1 MNSIE
6 KKYPR
11 IYSISTVGVRNHNN
25 ADFLIHP
32 LRTDF
37 TGQSGTGKSLI
48 GADLPQLILSPTK
61 HYKSATKPKG
71 YVSRDYNSIPLSTK
85 DFGYA
90 FMNVECMKGKFIVI
104 GVMIRRGPKQLHP
117 FIIQS
122 NIGIHAENN
131 PKFKPLDKI
140 IRYQD
145 FLVNGEI
152 LSMDNLKKH
161 FDEQDIY
168 LTSFYHNIPSY
179 HKLLFLNKILHL
191 DLSADDNLQRQYAH
205 TLQSLARGEDI
216 DTSGNK
222 FKRFLFHYDDEIAN
236 KFKNQSKEI
245 EDDHRKYEE
254 DWKAQNTLS
263 KKKDSMVNLVS
274 LKKVKIEAYELRL
287 TKETA
292 YYFQQMQLKESELK
306 KATEQYFQTELE
318 IIAINERKIQI
329 EIDQLDKDKKD
340 KGIELVK
347 QQSAFDKA
355 EEQLGNIETDLENIK
370 IVLPTLEIERD
381 ELKAKNDKFNQA
393 DNWLKLYNSVD
404 SVTRKF
410 ELQKE
415 VTEQKEKL
423 KALNDF
429 LQSKNLVALFEESE
443 YSKGIKS
450 AIEFYKNKREG
461 LESQIDS
468 TRKLKEIIQKQ
479 NPDSFAGWAV
489 SEEIKLN
496 ELQESVLFHFATTS
510 TKADKTDNYI
520 PEPEKFIGALKSE
533 VKKTDTGFVI
543 DLSGLHYHI
552 AKRENYIFSNPKK
565 LKTEIE
571 KIGNDFQAA
580 LTNLQK
586 EIDKI
591 DNIEKIFSEFNY
603 SQEHLTAYLNKEE
616 IKSFVS
622 DSTLSLTPQ
631 QFTEIIE
638 IYKQDI
644 VLKEP
649 QKVNALYLVKQN
661 LYEQK
666 LGQRNISEQNKITQS
681 GLQTQAK
688 IQIDSLTPDI
698 EKKGKRIIFL
708 QNTELVAIE
717 TKLIA
722 WKAQPTNSIH
732 EKEEELFK
740 QYKLKYKAQKEEG
753 ELTNTLVDLSRK
765 SGSLE
770 GDIKGINLILPT
782 LKDNYSNKK
791 KEFDKYFKL
800 VFNSETLIE
809 EITNELLESVKGNE
823 TRTKTAYEN
832 KYDEAL
838 EIFKE
843 DLKDNPKMR
852 NHQHDLNTL
861 ILELIPH
868 EIISNKENPEE
879 SLQTDIEDKLAKL
892 HQQIKELNKE
902 EAKKIH
908 NTVRDLKKI
917 VEQQTTFLDL
927 VKALL
932 KDFRLAT
939 YHKVLL
945 NWSYSSDF
953 NLKWIDA
960 LNKDI
965 ESLNF
970 TDNLFGEK
978 TKISAQELLEAT
990 FKKYCPT
997 KTDAKANE
1005 ILNPFNYYEASAI
1018 IADPNDNPSPGSSG
1032 QNYGMLAL
1040 LCIAKLSIVEGKT
1053 RNIFDK
1059 IEPGIRILPIDEVA
1073 GLGENFDMLYDIA
1086 QRLDYQ
1092 IFTMTVAANDLSFE
1106 NGKQIYYEFIKNSD
1120 EKLFEYNEG
1129 IQACFSKDNL
1139 IADIETHFSNSIF
1152 TLESVNE

>member
-11 IYSISTVGVRNHNN
+11 IYCVSTVGLRNHNN

-48 GADLPQLILSPTK
+48 GADLPQLILTAGK
-61 HYKSATKPKG
+61 FYKSATKPKG
-71 YVSRDYNSIPLSTK
+71 DVSRDYNSIPLSNK

-90 FMNVECMKGKFIVI
+90 FMNVEWKQGKFIVI
-104 GVMIRRGPKQLHP
+104 GVMIRRAPKQLHP
-117 FIIQS
+117 FIIQT
-122 NIGIHAENN
+122 NIGIHPENN
-131 PKFKPLDKI
+131 PKFKPLEKI

-152 LSMDNLKKH
+152 LSIDNLKKH
-161 FDEQDIY
+161 FDDQDIY
-168 LTSFYHNIPSY
+168 LTSFYHNIPTY
-179 HKLLFLNKILHL
+179 HKLLSINKILHL
-191 DLSADDNLQRQYAH
+191 DLSTDENLQRQYAH

-222 FKRFLFHYDDEIAN
+222 FKRFLFHYDDEVVE
-236 KFKNQSKEI
+236 KFNNQSKAI
-245 EDDHRKYEE
+245 EEDHRKYEE
-254 DWKAQNTLS
+254 DWKAQNALS
-263 KKKDSMVNLVS
+263 RKKDSMINLVS
-274 LKKVKIEAYELRL
+274 LKKAKIEAYELRL

-292 YYFQQMQLKESELK
+292 FNFQQMQLKEAELK

-329 EIDQLDKDKKD
+329 EIDQLEKDKKEKAAD
-340 KGIELVK
+340 LVR
-347 QQSAFDKA
+347 QQSTFDKA
-355 EEQLGNIETDLENIK
+355 KEQLDSIEIDLGNIKD
-370 IVLPTLEIERD
+370 VLPTLEKGRD

-393 DNWLKLYNSVD
+393 DNWLKVYNSLDAVK
-404 SVTRKF
+404 RKF

-415 VTEQKEKL
+415 VTEQLEKL
-423 KALNDF
+423 KSLNDF
-429 LQSKNLVALFEESE
+429 LKSKNLLSLFEESE
-443 YSKGIKS
+443 YSKSIKS
-450 AIEFYKNKREG
+450 AIEFYKNKREN
-461 LESQIDS
+461 LESEIDR
-468 TRKLKEIIQKQ
+468 TKRLKEIILKQ

-489 SEEIKLN
+489 GEAIKLN
-496 ELQESVLFHFATTS
+496 ELQESVLFHFATTP
-510 TKADKTDNYI
+510 TKFNKNDKYI
-520 PEPEKFIGALKSE
+520 PEPEKFIEALKNE
-533 VKKTDTGFVI
+533 VRKTDSGFVI
-543 DLSGLHYHI
+543 NLSGLHYHI
-552 AKRENYIFSNPKK
+552 AKRENYIFGNPKK
-565 LKTEIE
+565 LKAEIE

-591 DNIEKIFSEFNY
+591 DNLEKLFSEFNF
-603 SQEHLTAYLNKEE
+603 SQEHLTAYLNREDL
-616 IKSFVS
+616 KSFIS
-622 DSTLSLTPQ
+622 DSTLNLTPQ
-631 QFTEIIE
+631 QFSEITEI
-638 IYKQDI
+638 YDNNI
-644 VLKEP
+644 VLKEH
-649 QKVNALYLVKQN
+649 QRVNALYLIKQN

-666 LGQRNISEQNKITQS
+666 LGQRNTSEQNKITQS
-681 GLQTQAK
+681 GIQWQAK
-688 IQIDSLTPDI
+688 IQIDLLSGDI
-698 EKKGKRIIFL
+698 EKKGSRITFL
-708 QNTELVAIE
+708 QNTELVGIE
-717 TKLIA
+717 AKLIG
-722 WKAQPTNSIH
+722 WKAQPTNSVQDTQ
-732 EKEEELFK
+732 EELFK
-740 QYKLKYKAQKEEG
+740 QYKQKYKPQREEG
-753 ELTNTLVDLSRK
+753 ELTNTLVELSRK

-782 LKDNYSNKK
+782 LKNNYSNKK
-791 KEFDKYFKL
+791 KEFEKYFKIAI
-800 VFNSETLIE
+800 NSETLVEEVANEMIE
-809 EITNELLESVKGNE
+809 TVKGNE

-843 DLKDNPKMR
+843 ELQDNPKIKN
-852 NHQHDLNTL
+852 NHHDLNTL

-945 NWSYSSDF
+945 NWHYSSDY

-965 ESLNF
+965 ENLNF

-997 KTDAKANE
+997 KIDAKANE

-1059 IEPGIRILPIDEVA
+1059 IEQGIRILPIDEVA
-1073 GLGENFDMLYDIA
+1073 GLGENFDMLYEIA

-1092 IFTMTVAANDLSFE
+1092 IFTMTIAANDLTFE

-1152 TLESVNE
+1152 TLELANE

>member
-11 IYSISTVGVRNHNN
+11 IYSVSTVGLRNHNN

-48 GADLPQLILSPTK
+48 GADLPQLILTAGRF
-61 HYKSATKPKG
+61 YKSATKPKG
-71 YVSRDYNSIPLSTK
+71 DVSRDYNSIPLSNK

-90 FMNVECMKGKFIVI
+90 FMNVEWKQGKFIVI
-104 GVMIRRGPKQLHP
+104 GVMIRRAPKQLHP

-122 NIGIHAENN
+122 NIGIHPENN
-131 PKFKPLDKI
+131 PKFKALDKI

-152 LSMDNLKKH
+152 LSIDNLKKH
-161 FDEQDIY
+161 FDDQDIY

-179 HKLLFLNKILHL
+179 HKLLSLNKILHL
-191 DLSADDNLQRQYAH
+191 DLSSDENLQRQYAH

-222 FKRFLFHYDDEIAN
+222 FKRFLFHYDDEVAE
-236 KFKNQSKEI
+236 KFKNQSKAI

-254 DWKAQNTLS
+254 DWKAQNALS
-263 KKKDSMVNLVS
+263 RKKDSMIYLVS
-274 LKKVKIEAYELRL
+274 LKKAKVEAYELRL

-292 YYFQQMQLKESELK
+292 FYFQQMQLKEAELK
-306 KATEQYFQTELE
+306 KSTEQYFQTELE

-329 EIDQLDKDKKD
+329 EIDQLEKDKRNKTA
-340 KGIELVK
+340 ELVK
-347 QQSAFDKA
+347 QQLTFDKA
-355 EEQLGNIETDLENIK
+355 KEQVASIETDLGNIK
-370 IVLPTLEIERD
+370 DVLPKLEKERD

-393 DNWLKLYNSVD
+393 ENWLKVYNSID
-404 SVTRKF
+404 AVTSKF
-410 ELQKE
+410 ALQKE
-415 VTEQKEKL
+415 VTEQREKL

-429 LQSKNLVALFEESE
+429 LKSKNLLALFEESE

-450 AIEFYKNKREG
+450 AIEFYKNKRED
-461 LESQIDS
+461 LERQIDS
-468 TRKLKEIIQKQ
+468 TRKLKEIILNQ

-489 SEEIKLN
+489 SKEIELN
-496 ELQESVLFHFATTS
+496 ELQESVLFHFATAP
-510 TKADKTDNYI
+510 TKFNQNDNYI
-520 PEPEKFIGALKSE
+520 PEPETFIEALKKE
-533 VKKTDTGFVI
+533 VRTTDTGFVVNI
-543 DLSGLHYHI
+543 SGLHYHI
-552 AKRENYIFSNPKK
+552 PKRESYIFGNPKK
-565 LKTEIE
+565 LKAEIE

-591 DNIEKIFSEFNY
+591 DKLEKLFSEFNY
-603 SQEHLTAYLNKEE
+603 SQEHLTAYLNRDDL
-616 IKSFVS
+616 KSFVS
-622 DSTLSLTPQ
+622 DSTLILTPQ
-631 QFTEIIE
+631 QFNEIIE
-638 IYKQDI
+638 IYETDI
-644 VLKEP
+644 ALKGH
-649 QKVNALYLVKQN
+649 QRVNALYLVKQN

-666 LGQRNISEQNKITQS
+666 LGQRNTSEQNKITQS
-681 GLQTQAK
+681 GIQSQAK
-688 IQIDSLTPDI
+688 IQIDLLTGDI
-698 EKKGKRIIFL
+698 EKKGNRIIFL
-708 QNTELVAIE
+708 QNTELIGIE
-717 TKLIA
+717 TKLVT
-722 WKAQPTNSIH
+722 WKSNLKNTLQC
-732 EKEEELFK
+732 KQEELFK
-740 QYKLKYKAQKEEG
+740 QYKQKYKTQKEEG
-753 ELTNTLVDLSRK
+753 ELTNDLVDLSRK
-765 SGSLE
+765 SGLLE
-770 GDIKGINLILPT
+770 GGINAINLILPT
-782 LKDNYSNKK
+782 LTDSYSNKK
-791 KEFDKYFKL
+791 QEFEKYFKL
-800 VFNSETLIE
+800 VFNSGTLVE
-809 EITNELLESVKGNE
+809 EITTELLEGIKGNE

-843 DLKDNPKMR
+843 DLQDNPKIR

-932 KDFRLAT
+932 KDFRLAA

-945 NWSYSSDF
+945 NWNYSSDY

-960 LNKDI
+960 LNRDI

-970 TDNLFGEK
+970 TDNLFGAK

-997 KTDAKANE
+997 KVDAKANE

-1018 IADPNDNPSPGSSG
+1018 IADPNDNPNPGSTG

-1059 IEPGIRILPIDEVA
+1059 IEQGIRILPIDEVA
-1073 GLGENFDMLYDIA
+1073 GLGENFDMLYEIA

-1092 IFTMTVAANDLSFE
+1092 IFTMTIAANDLTFK

-1152 TLESVNE
+1152 TLELANE

>member
-11 IYSISTVGVRNHNN
+11 IYSVSTVGIRNHNN

-48 GADLPQLILSPTK
+48 GADLPQLILTAGRF
-61 HYKSATKPKG
+61 YKSATKPKG
-71 YVSRDYNSIPLSTK
+71 DVSRDYNSIPLSNK

-90 FMNVECMKGKFIVI
+90 FMNVEWRRGRFIVI
-104 GVMIRRGPKQLHP
+104 GVMIRRAPKQLHP
-117 FIIQS
+117 FIIQT
-122 NIGIHAENN
+122 NIGIHPENN
-131 PKFKPLDKI
+131 PKFKSLEKI

-152 LSMDNLKKH
+152 LSIDNLKKH
-161 FDEQDIY
+161 FDDQDIY
-168 LTSFYHNIPSY
+168 LTSFYHNISTY
-179 HKLLFLNKILHL
+179 HKLLSINKILHL
-191 DLSADDNLQRQYAH
+191 DLSTDENLQRQYAH

-222 FKRFLFHYDDEIAN
+222 FKRFLFHYDDEVAE
-236 KFKNQSKEI
+236 KFRNQSKAI

-254 DWKAQNTLS
+254 DWKAQNALS
-263 KKKDSMVNLVS
+263 RKKDSMINLVA
-274 LKKVKIEAYELRL
+274 LKKAKIEAYELRL

-292 YYFQQMQLKESELK
+292 FYFQQMQLKESELK
-306 KATEQYFQTELE
+306 KVIEQFFQTELE
-318 IIAINERKIQI
+318 IIAIKERKIQI
-329 EIDQLDKDKKD
+329 EIDQLEKEKKEKTTD
-340 KGIELVK
+340 LVR
-347 QQSAFDKA
+347 QQSTFDKA
-355 EEQLGNIETDLENIK
+355 KEQLDSIEIDLRNIK
-370 IVLPTLEIERD
+370 DILPTLEKERD

-393 DNWLKLYNSVD
+393 DNWLKVYNSLDAVK
-404 SVTRKF
+404 RKF

-415 VTEQKEKL
+415 VTEQREKL
-423 KALNDF
+423 KSLNDF
-429 LQSKNLVALFEESE
+429 LKSKNLLSLFEESE

-450 AIEFYKNKREG
+450 AIEFYKNKRES
-461 LESQIDS
+461 LESEIDS
-468 TRKLKEIIQKQ
+468 TKKLKEIILKQ

-489 SEEIKLN
+489 DEEIKLN
-496 ELQESVLFHFATTS
+496 ELQESILFHFATTP
-510 TKADKTDNYI
+510 TKFNKNDNYI
-520 PEPEKFIGALKSE
+520 PEPEKFIEALKNE
-533 VKKTDTGFVI
+533 VRKTDAGFVI
-543 DLSGLHYHI
+543 NLSGLHYHI
-552 AKRENYIFSNPKK
+552 AKRENYIFGNPKK

-580 LTNLQK
+580 LTNLQR

-591 DNIEKIFSEFNY
+591 DKLEKLFSEFNY
-603 SQEHLTAYLNKEE
+603 SQEHLTAYLNREDL
-616 IKSFVS
+616 KSFIS
-622 DSTLSLTPQ
+622 DSTLILTPH
-631 QFTEIIE
+631 QFNEIIE
-638 IYKQDI
+638 IYENDI
-644 VLKEP
+644 VSKES
-649 QKVNALYLVKQN
+649 QRINALYLIKQN

-666 LGQRNISEQNKITQS
+666 LGQRNTSEQNRIIQS
-681 GLQTQAK
+681 GMQSQAK
-688 IQIDSLTPDI
+688 IQIDLLKGDI
-698 EKKGKRIIFL
+698 EKKGKRITFL
-708 QNTELVAIE
+708 QNTELVGIE
-717 TKLIA
+717 AKLIA
-722 WKAQPTNSIH
+722 WKVQATNSVQDLQ
-732 EKEEELFK
+732 EEIFK
-740 QYKLKYKAQKEEG
+740 QYKQKYKSQKEEG
-753 ELTNTLVDLSRK
+753 ELTNALVEVSRK

-791 KEFDKYFKL
+791 KEFEKYFKIL
-800 VFNSETLIE
+800 FNSETLVE
-809 EITNELLESVKGNE
+809 EITNELIETVKGNE
-823 TRTKTAYEN
+823 TKTKTAYEN

-838 EIFKE
+838 EFFKE
-843 DLKDNPKMR
+843 DLQDNPKIK
-852 NHQHDLNTL
+852 NNQHDLNTL

-932 KDFRLAT
+932 RDFRLAT

-945 NWSYSSDF
+945 NWHYSSDY

-965 ESLNF
+965 GNLNF

-978 TKISAQELLEAT
+978 TKINAQELLEVT

-997 KTDAKANE
+997 KVDAKANE

-1059 IEPGIRILPIDEVA
+1059 IEQGIRILPIDEVA
-1073 GLGENFDMLYDIA
+1073 GLGENFDMLYEIA

-1092 IFTMTVAANDLSFE
+1092 IFTMTIAANDLTFE

-1139 IADIETHFSNSIF
+1139 ITDIETHFSNSVF
-1152 TLESVNE
+1152 TLEFVNE